1 MTDQKFVF
9 TWNGQLSVSIP
20 VLFTLLC
27 SRSFQLIWFP
37 GDNVAIYLGVD
48 GGVEGSSSHCSHCWF
63 KLCNENTSWQK
74 KMDSSLSGYYLTRA
88 TIHQHKT
95 RGFTIITADT

>member
-37 GDNVAIYLGVD
+37 GDNVTIYLGVD
-48 GGVEGSSSHCSHCWF
+48 GGGWKVAVVIAVIVGLSFAMKIPPGKKKWIHHCPVTTSQ
-63 KLCNENTSWQK
+63 EPQYINTK
-74 KMDSSLSGYYLTRA
+74 PEDLP
-88 TIHQHKT
+88 
-95 RGFTIITADT
+95 